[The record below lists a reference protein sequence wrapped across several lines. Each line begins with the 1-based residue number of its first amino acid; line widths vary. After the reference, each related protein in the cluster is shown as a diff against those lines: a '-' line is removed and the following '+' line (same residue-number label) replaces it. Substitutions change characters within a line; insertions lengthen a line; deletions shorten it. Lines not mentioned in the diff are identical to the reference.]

1 MSYHYPGLIA
11 LGRNFY
17 FRQRI
22 PSNLKV
28 LARCSDIRYTLG
40 TPVYQEAIEKW
51 RVEFAHLQ
59 AFLTL
64 FKDIIMKV
72 NEQKQITL
80 DEADVDK
87 LLLHRL
93 EQIQS
98 FLENNTDEIQS
109 KHKSEADIILF
120 PNGKKEADIR
130 KLMTDMIL
138 DYLKG
143 LMDKNKANITLRT
156 VYHQLL
162 GQISLHSGQVD

>member
-1 MSYHYPGLIA
+1 MSYHYPGLIV
-11 LGRNFY
+11 LYGQFY
-17 FRQRI
+17 IRVRI
-22 PSNLKV
+22 PACLRMI
-28 LARCSDIRYTLG
+28 ARCKEIRYSLQTKI
-40 TPVYQEAIEKW
+40 YQEAIEKYY
-51 RVEFAHLQ
+51 VEFAHLQ

-80 DEADVDK
+80 DETDVDK

-130 KLMTDMIL
+130 KLMQDMIL
-138 DYLKG
+138 
-143 LMDKNKANITLRT
+143 
-156 VYHQLL
+156 
-162 GQISLHSGQVD
+162 